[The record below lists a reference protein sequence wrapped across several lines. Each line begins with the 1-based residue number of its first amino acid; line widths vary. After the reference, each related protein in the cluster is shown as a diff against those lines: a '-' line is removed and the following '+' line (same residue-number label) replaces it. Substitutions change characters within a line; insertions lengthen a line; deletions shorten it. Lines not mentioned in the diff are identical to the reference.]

1 MHTECTRILRLP
13 VLIHVHVDKSKIAG
27 RRINLYMICIHTG
40 VHVSIWDHVY
50 IYMHGILIKGVLVL
64 FSEVVLYTSP
74 CSKVHQI
81 TCSVLFAWVA
91 LTTLYMYTIATTV
104 SAMGK
109 FTLSLEISTLHQK
122 CFYGLL
128 SMTNSIN

>member
-1 MHTECTRILRLP
+1 MHTERTKILCLP
-13 VLIHVHVDKSKIAG
+13 VLIHVHVGKSKIAG

-50 IYMHGILIKGVLVL
+50 IYMHGVLIKGVLVL

-81 TCSVLFAWVA
+81 TCSVLLFRMGC
-91 LTTLYMYTIATTV
+91 TNYTV
-104 SAMGK
+104 YVHYSK
-109 FTLSLEISTLHQK
+109 E
-122 CFYGLL
+122 CFGHG
-128 SMTNSIN
+128 